1 MKNDIL
7 DVETPGTAQK
17 SWSLAAYKYLARKRL
32 GRKASENL
40 KSLAVKTWEIAP
52 AEDTPAPP
60 AIFLPNQWERVT
72 GWEATR
78 FFPFEHPRRTMEGL
92 GSVAQGPTRGYLIKD
107 VMLIDGALYKDH
119 ASFWLSDRP
128 SRLPRIVVEHEVERG
143 AAYCSRY
150 GNRWFGTWLAE
161 DCVTYALAY
170 NEGVP
175 VTTAPSSRF
184 PLFSQ
189 APAYEDWLGMQP
201 LRLRSAYFR
210 ELVLFDDASH
220 NTSQSIRYR
229 AMGQKLLSRVNYQPH
244 PGVFILRG
252 CAGDLRLLHNELEIA
267 EHLQKHRGFRVLDP
281 LKSDLRTIVETCAGA
296 RVVVGVEGSQL
307 IHGVNVLAPGAS
319 VVTLQPPDRFVC
331 FYKYLTDRDQQHFAF
346 VVGIP
351 NGDNFRI
358 DLNELERT
366 LDLLPA

>member
-1 MKNDIL
+1 MKNDISDL
-7 DVETPGTAQK
+7 DTKGAGRK

-32 GRKASENL
+32 GRKQSENL
-40 KSLAVKTWEIAP
+40 KSLAVKTWDIAA
-52 AEDTPAPP
+52 AEVTPAPP
-60 AIFLPNQWERVT
+60 AFFLPNQLERVT

-92 GSVAQGPTRGYLIKD
+92 GSVEQRPTKGYLIKD
-107 VMLIDGALYKDH
+107 VMLIDGALYKDT

-128 SRLPRIVVEHEVERG
+128 SRLPRIVVEQEIERG

-161 DCVTYALAY
+161 DCVTYALAC

-175 VTTAPSSRF
+175 VTTAPSGRF

-189 APAYEDWLGMQP
+189 APAYEDWLGMHP

-220 NTSQSIRYR
+220 NTNQSARYR
-229 AMGQKLLSRVNYQPH
+229 AMGQKLLARVNYQSH

-252 CAGDLRLLHNELEIA
+252 YAGDLRLLHNELEIA
-267 EHLQKHRGFRVLDP
+267 EHLQKHRGFRILDP
-281 LKSDLRTIVETCAGA
+281 LKSDLSTIVETCAGA
-296 RVVVGVEGSQL
+296 RVVLGVEGSQL

-319 VVTLQPPDRFVC
+319 VVTLQPPNRFVC

-351 NGDNFRI
+351 NGNNFRI

-366 LDLLPA
+366 LDLLPS